1 MDNVAMIGLVA
12 IESVV
17 DYRDKMV
24 SEIVGKSRVVFDI
37 EALELDGSAI
47 ITLWVDIFR
56 AAKKAGVD
64 IEYRGCSPKLMK
76 IAEVNGVNNIL
87 PLKSLI

>member
-47 ITLWVDIFR
+47 ITL
-56 AAKKAGVD
+56 
-64 IEYRGCSPKLMK
+64 
-76 IAEVNGVNNIL
+76 
-87 PLKSLI
+87 